1 MITVLNI
8 VLYSFAAILIGLIFM
23 GIGRKVTARVHLRYG
38 PPFYQSIM
46 DVIKLLSRKSITHN
60 FVMDLGMVM
69 SLAGLIGTMLYVP
82 IAGHTAFVSNT
93 NIIVI
98 MYLMAIGY
106 LGMAMAVAA
115 SGNPNASIGVSR
127 ALTMMLGYEV
137 PFFTVMLGLIIF
149 NNSSSVSVI
158 AAAQSGSIWNWNI
171 WHMPL
176 GYIAAEIALQ
186 AMMGEKPF
194 DAMIAPAEIASGPMV
209 ELSGKYLGL
218 GFLTHAVSIF
228 VETGLIVNFFFGGGA
243 NPIDFVF
250 KQLIVYLV
258 AVIFDNIF
266 PRYKI
271 EQAVKFLWIF
281 PMALAVIQ
289 LLLLAF

>member
-1 MITVLNI
+1 MVVINI
-8 VLYSFAAILIGLIFM
+8 ILYSLFAVLVGLIFM
-23 GIGRKVTARVHLRYG
+23 GIGRKVSARMHLRYG
-38 PPFYQSIM
+38 PSFYQSII
-46 DVIKLLSRKSITHN
+46 DVYKLMSRKSFTHN
-60 FVMDLGMVM
+60 FVMDLGMIM
-69 SLAGLIGTMLYVP
+69 ALAGLLGTMLYVP
-82 IAGHTAFVSNT
+82 IAGHSAFISNN

-98 MYLMAIGY
+98 MYLMAIGS
-106 LGMAMAVAA
+106 LGMAMAVTA
-115 SGNPNASIGVSR
+115 SGNPNATIGVSR
-127 ALTMMLGYEV
+127 ALTMMLGYEI
-137 PFFTVMLGLIIF
+137 PFFIIVLGLIIS
-149 NNSSSVSVI
+149 NNSSSVSAI
-158 AAAQSGSIWNWNI
+158 AASQAGSIWNWNI

-176 GYIAAEIALQ
+176 GYIAMEITLQ

-218 GFLTHAVSIF
+218 GLLTHAVAIF
-228 VETGLIVNFFFGGGA
+228 VETGLMVNFFFGGGS
-243 NPIDFVF
+243 NPIDFVL
-250 KQLIVYLV
+250 KQLSIYLI

-281 PMALAVIQ
+281 PTGIAVVQ

>member
-1 MITVLNI
+1 MMTVFN
-8 VLYSFAAILIGLIFM
+8 VVAYSIFAILVGLIFL
-23 GIGRKVTARVHLRYG
+23 GIGRKVTARIHLRYG

-60 FVMDLGMVM
+60 FVMDLGMIM
-69 SLAGLIGTMLYVP
+69 ALTGLIGTMLYIP
-82 IAGHTAFVSNT
+82 IAGNIAFESNT
-93 NIIVI
+93 DIVII
-98 MYLMAIGY
+98 MYLMAIGH
-106 LGMAMAVAA
+106 LGMAMAVSA
-115 SGNPNASIGVSR
+115 SGNPYATIGVSR

-137 PFFTVMLGLIIF
+137 PFFTVMLGLIVF
-149 NNSSSVSVI
+149 NHSSSVMVI
-158 AAAQSGSIWNWNI
+158 NMAQAGTIWNWNI

-176 GYIAAEIALQ
+176 GFIAAEIALQ

-218 GFLTHAVSIF
+218 GFLTKAVGVF
-228 VETGLIVNFFFGGGA
+228 VETALIVNFFMGGGTSVIA
-243 NPIDFVF
+243 FVI
-250 KQLIVYLV
+250 KQLEVFLI

-281 PMALAVIQ
+281 PMGLAVVQ
-289 LLLLAF
+289 LILLTI